1 MNASSQPQLRR
12 MRARTQNLV
21 AVISTQIPNSG
32 QETAWRIQPRSA
44 PDASAI
50 IKNCGAGHGG
60 RSSVGVKIKGLG
72 EGQVGGETEL
82 SAKDV
87 PPLEDLAEFRGND
100 LQSFSAVVIISTFSG
115 LGYDFG
121 EKTPTREMILT
132 GWIRRGME
140 VRCVSL
146 KKRFRQ

>member
-1 MNASSQPQLRR
+1 MMLKVTSTVLTAAQSNASRMNASSQPQLRR

-72 EGQVGGETEL
+72 EGQVGGEVGRCRRRKSRCHRHPGQRLTSLHDLRRSCRQKMSLL
-82 SAKDV
+82 SKI
-87 PPLEDLAEFRGND
+87 LL
-100 LQSFSAVVIISTFSG
+100 SSG
-115 LGYDFG
+115 AM
-121 EKTPTREMILT
+121 TCI
-132 GWIRRGME
+132 
-140 VRCVSL
+140 VSL
-146 KKRFRQ
+146 PL